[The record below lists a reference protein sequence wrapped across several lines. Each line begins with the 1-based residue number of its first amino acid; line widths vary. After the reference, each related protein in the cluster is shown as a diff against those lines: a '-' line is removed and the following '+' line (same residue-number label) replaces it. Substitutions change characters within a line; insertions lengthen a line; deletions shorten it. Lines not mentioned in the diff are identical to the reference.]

1 MRLFAFL
8 FVCSTLLTG
17 CGGGGGGSD
26 SAGGSA
32 PPPTQVTNNIV
43 AMWTFVYPN
52 QCVETYEFDANGNFE
67 INSAD
72 SFIAG
77 RYQFDSTVNAGSRH
91 SLTLTIEQQNLE
103 NDCENSYED
112 VVGGVLDVFASFSG
126 NNMQWFENETGGTA
140 LISLQ
145 RAARLSVSNVP
156 NNVIIGSELSFNV
169 QKDSDS
175 QFPITLLYGPA
186 GTTISTDGNV
196 TWTAS
201 LPMISETNTVE
212 FAFTSNDVVDPIS
225 VDVNVSFDDFTPPTV
240 RKGIDIAYYPGGI
253 QIGDFDNNGESEIV
267 VLDQFGALSFIQA
280 TGSEYESTFT
290 YPYSLNST
298 GNATRLSVYDANGD
312 GNEEAYV
319 LGKKAVYYI
328 GDVNKPPQIVYSS
341 TASMVNFLVRNI
353 DSDAAPELIVLF
365 EESFN
370 ETTLVVLDDNFT
382 TELFSTSI
390 IYDDRIELEVANVDS
405 DSAME
410 LIISSGQVIDLGSGD
425 IQWNNGQGFGRV
437 LTTGDV
443 NNDGIDEIIAA
454 LNWTSLIV
462 WNADAQSQIATI
474 ENDDNCSVVAADI
487 DADGA
492 DEIILGDCQWGNI
505 TAYDITG
512 DTYSQAW
519 TLPLIGHGSESLAVG
534 DTNGNGQL
542 ELVWGTGGSTTG
554 EDQVVVAA
562 LSPVPEVVWFNEN
575 PAQLDSFYPVGW
587 ANISP
592 AEQAAVYVIPETDSG
607 YDGQR
612 YALMTSEGDVTISV
626 EISTNWSR
634 EYKGIIGDS
643 NADGYDELF
652 LLGADL
658 YDPRVDVINLDS
670 GISQWQIGGDSFDS
684 DFSAIHVADI
694 NNDGNDDLLLADEE
708 VLTIYDISNDT
719 VIDTW
724 STGARIYNVTT
735 VKDSDDNNV
744 IIVGSWNGL
753 VALNINSSNSLTM
766 RASNSAARAC
776 SYMLEAATEDA
787 FLCGTQDY
795 SEGGVTTY
803 SLNLSEMAYVPI
815 NREFTG
821 MVNVPNS
828 NNVLIAEIP
837 ELDYFSPNATLLTE
851 IDTTTGGVVWQSAA
865 LSGRGV
871 INSLKLGNPNGKSSV
886 LMGTGSGMVLTH

>member
-8 FVCSTLLTG
+8 FVCSALLTG
-17 CGGGGGGSD
+17 CGGGGSDSGGGGSTP
-26 SAGGSA
+26 

-43 AMWTFVYPN
+43 AIWTFVYPN
-52 QCVETYEFDANGNFE
+52 QCVETYEFDASGNFE
-67 INSAD
+67 INSAN

-77 RYQFDSTVNAGSRH
+77 SYQFDSTVSAGSRH
-91 SLTLTIEQQNLE
+91 PLTLTVEQQNLE
-103 NDCENSYED
+103 NDCENSFED
-112 VVGGVLDVFASFSG
+112 VVGGVLEVYASFSG
-126 NNMQWFENETGGTA
+126 NSMQWFENETGGTA
-140 LISLQ
+140 LIAMQ

-156 NNVIIGSELSFNV
+156 SSVTIGSELSFNV

-175 QFPITLLYGPA
+175 AFPITLLYGPA
-186 GTTISTDGNV
+186 GTAISEDGDV

-201 LPMISETNTVE
+201 LPMISETNTVS

-225 VDVNVSFDDFTPPTV
+225 VDVDVSFNDFTPPTI

-253 QIGDFDNNGESEIV
+253 QIGDFDSNGESEIV

-298 GNATRLSVYDANGD
+298 GNATRLSVYDTNGD
-312 GNEEAYV
+312 GNEEVYV

-341 TASMVNFLVRNI
+341 STAMVNFLVRNI

-365 EESFN
+365 EERSSESN
-370 ETTLVVLDDNFT
+370 LVVLDDDFT
-382 TELFSTSI
+382 TELLGTTI
-390 IYDDRIELEVANVDS
+390 TVDDRIEFDVANVDS
-405 DSAME
+405 DSALE
-410 LIISSGQVIDLGSGD
+410 LVISSGQVIDLDSGD

-519 TLPLIGHGSESLAVG
+519 ALPLIGHGSESLAVG

-592 AEQAAVYVIPETDSG
+592 TEEAAIYVIPETDSG

-612 YALMTSEGDVTISV
+612 YALMTSEGDVTISE

-643 NADGYDELF
+643 NGDGYDELF

-708 VLTIYDISNDT
+708 ILTIYDISNDT

-837 ELDYFSPNATLLTE
+837 ELDYFSANETLLTE

-871 INSLKLGNPNGKSSV
+871 INSLKLGNPNGNSSV